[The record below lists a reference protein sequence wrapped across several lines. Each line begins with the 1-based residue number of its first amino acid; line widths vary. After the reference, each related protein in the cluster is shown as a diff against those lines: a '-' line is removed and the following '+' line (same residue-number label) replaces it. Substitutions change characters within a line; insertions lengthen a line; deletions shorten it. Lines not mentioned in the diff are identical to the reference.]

1 MPFRPDPSGFQGGQ
15 ARPGVDLVKSGE
27 EEDVEGVVGD
37 DGAVGLGETGEVGG
51 WCGGVGFERESVS
64 GGIPGGL

>member
-27 EEDVEGVVGD
+27 EEDVEGVVEERMVRR
-37 DGAVGLGETGEVGG
+37 ARFEV
-51 WCGGVGFERESVS
+51 RATAAA
-64 GGIPGGL
+64 